1 MGRFCAVRSGAL
13 GYIVPPGGMQIKC
26 WHTRNWGRS
35 VGGPAIVGREVHALR
50 TSRPERPAWLRWR
63 RRATHAG
70 TEVRVRKL
78 LAALL
83 AISMAALA
91 APLAGQIQEKAAPED
106 VQDALSTELRVA
118 MTHARRVENA
128 DATEKENAAR
138 EIGVLAD
145 RLDAVDAA
153 VEAVAKAA
161 GSDYGAQVDAIRK
174 YAAEARKHVEQLKG
188 MADRP
193 VSAAAKAQ
201 AAGVREQLDLA
212 DTAQQKLIK
221 AMAAPKPAPAKP
233 AAPPA

>member
-1 MGRFCAVRSGAL
+1 M
-13 GYIVPPGGMQIKC
+13 
-26 WHTRNWGRS
+26 
-35 VGGPAIVGREVHALR
+35 
-50 TSRPERPAWLRWR
+50 
-63 RRATHAG
+63 
-70 TEVRVRKL
+70 RKL

-128 DATEKENAAR
+128 DATEKEDAAR

-161 GSDYGAQVDAIRK
+161 GPDYAAQLDAIRK
-174 YAAEARKHVEQLKG
+174 YDAEARKHVEQLKS

-201 AAGVREQLDLA
+201 AAAVREQLDLA

-221 AMAAPKPAPAKP
+221 AMAAPKPAAAKP

>member
-1 MGRFCAVRSGAL
+1 MDKPLAQKKLARSD
-13 GYIVPPGGMQIKC
+13 
-26 WHTRNWGRS
+26 R
-35 VGGPAIVGREVHALR
+35 GPALVAGERCTLR
-50 TSRPERPAWLRWR
+50 ASLGAAGVLHGR
-63 RRATHAG
+63 RRATHAAP
-70 TEVRVRKL
+70 EVRVRKL

-153 VEAVAKAA
+153 VEVVAKAA
-161 GSDYGAQVDAIRK
+161 GPAYTAQLDAIRK

-188 MADRP
+188 LTDRP
-193 VSAAAKAQ
+193 LSAAAKAQ
-201 AAGVREQLDLA
+201 AAAVREQLDLA

-221 AMAAPKPAPAKP
+221 AMAAPKPAAAKP